1 MNIIKF
7 YKNLSKTEKRNINLG
22 LCYLVVILTILLIIF
37 FKFTDFK
44 VLDIELIKSIGKQT
58 EYFVKKNFI
67 LSLIIY
73 GFFIFFGLWHVDL
86 CLQLFSR
93 RVLIWKCLFNIVNN
107 IY

>member
-73 GFFIFFGLWHVDL
+73 GFFIFFWVMACGFMSPVILL
-86 CLQLFSR
+86 GGYLFGNVYST
-93 RVLIWKCLFNIVNN
+93 LFF
-107 IY
+107 

>member
-1 MNIIKF
+1 MLSRRYFNYFINNI
-7 YKNLSKTEKRNINLG
+7 
-22 LCYLVVILTILLIIF
+22 

-73 GFFIFFGLWHVDL
+73 GFFFFLGYGMWIYVSSYS
-86 CLQLFSR
+86 SR